1 MNTLWSAA
9 SLISGLLL
17 LAILLTPKP
26 KIPSS
31 RLPPPADSLPEQP
44 IPMEHEHAQQED
56 MNCET

>member
-1 MNTLWSAA
+1 MNTLWTAA

-17 LAILLTPKP
+17 LVILLKSKR
-26 KIPSS
+26 KILSS
-31 RLPPPADSLPEQP
+31 GIHPPADSLPEQP

>member
-1 MNTLWSAA
+1 MNTLWTAA

-17 LAILLTPKP
+17 LAILMTPKP
-26 KIPSS
+26 KTPSS
-31 RLPPPADSLPEQP
+31 RLPPPADSLPEKP